1 MGVQYTDRMA
11 ISSTMSQFE
20 FKSYNYRANIFIVIP
35 KFREFTAAHGRM
47 ASYE

>member
-1 MGVQYTDRMA
+1 MGVQYTERMA

-20 FKSYNYRANIFIVIP
+20 FKRYNYSTNIFIVIP
-35 KFREFTAAHGRM
+35 KFREFTAARGHM